1 MFRRSSYY
9 VSIVAEKRRLPVI
22 ATPSSEDDE
31 DPRPPWHW
39 VGFGTA
45 VIFGAWLPLAYAT
58 EVLKKKVIAA
68 FLGPMSDDR
77 IGPALAALSS
87 GDRMR
92 LEAILMGLTVL
103 GLAGGA
109 FAGGYLVGRW
119 GGAGVGVREAA
130 LAGLMAG
137 IIVSTLAFGAG
148 GSLVAL
154 AAGAAGASLLLTVF
168 AGLGGRVGGKRRAA
182 T

>member
-1 MFRRSSYY
+1 M
-9 VSIVAEKRRLPVI
+9 AEKRRLPVI
-22 ATPSSEDDE
+22 ATPSHDDDE

-68 FLGPMSDDR
+68 FIGPLGDDQL
-77 IGPALAALSS
+77 GPALLALSS

-92 LEAILMGLTVL
+92 LEAILMALTVL
-103 GLAGGA
+103 ALAGGA

-119 GGAGVGVREAA
+119 GGVGVGVREAA
-130 LAGLMAG
+130 LAGFMSG
-137 IIVSTLAFGAG
+137 IIVSTLAFGTG
-148 GSLVAL
+148 GGVLPL
-154 AAGAAGASLLLTVF
+154 AAGALGATLLLTAF
-168 AGLGGRVGGKRRAA
+168 AAFGGRIGGKRRARQGNLPL
-182 T
+182 

>member
-1 MFRRSSYY
+1 MFGRSSYY
-9 VSIVAEKRRLPVI
+9 VSFVAEKRRLPVI
-22 ATPSSEDDE
+22 ATPTSEDDE

-68 FLGPMSDDR
+68 FFGPMSEDR
-77 IGPALAALSS
+77 IGSALLALSA
-87 GDRMR
+87 GDRTR
-92 LEAILMGLTVL
+92 LEAILMGLTVV

-130 LAGLMAG
+130 LSGLMAG

-154 AAGAAGASLLLTVF
+154 AAGAAGATFLLTVF
-168 AGLGGRVGGKRRAA
+168 AGIGGRVGGKRRLPR
-182 T
+182 